1 MPVAGEHD
9 TMGSLPIRQQEFKM
23 ENYMI
28 GVSISIIIATIAAGM
43 LIVAFTIALNQNE
56 IFMTKR
62 KAPRKAAKPFVPE
75 YTVNQFLNM
84 TGKKMDSVAYFKDPH
99 FAETED
105 FFKKATQEKFLSKE
119 HIVCL
124 MATDRLRKLGVKEEL
139 VERLYLVLKYL
150 HNPVHPPCNSLR
162 DATDGYASILLS
174 KKWNTTIYVYSD
186 NLLYIKI
193 KNKENPNYSIIK
205 VKSTIT
211 RKLTDSLRDKLHVI
225 IESITHCLLL
235 PKSTSRIKINA
246 SDIAQGI
253 NFDNCNNS
261 INDSLKSKEKKPEPK
276 FKCADTAKQ
285 PPKEKE
291 VKKES
296 KEEAKEEV
304 KKESK
309 EEVKEDKK
317 KDEQPKEVKKEE
329 KQQVINLPPRE
340 KFNKKKKGSRLNCK
354 KK

>member
-1 MPVAGEHD
+1 
-9 TMGSLPIRQQEFKM
+9 
-23 ENYMI
+23 MI
-28 GVSISIIIATIAAGM
+28 GTSISIIIVTIATGV

-56 IFMTKR
+56 IFMTK
-62 KAPRKAAKPFVPE
+62 KNTPKKAAKPFVPE

-84 TGKKMDSVAYFKDPH
+84 TGKKIDSIAYFKDPH

-124 MATDRLRKLGVKEEL
+124 MTSDRLRRLGVKEEL
-139 VERLYLVLKYL
+139 VERLYLVLKHL
-150 HNPVHPPCNSLR
+150 HNPIHPPCNSLR

-174 KKWNTTIYVYSD
+174 KKWNTTMYVYSD

-193 KNKENPNYSIIK
+193 KNKENPSYGIIK
-205 VKSTIT
+205 VKSNIT

-246 SDIAQGI
+246 SDIARGI
-253 NFDNCNNS
+253 NFDDCNNS
-261 INDSLKSKEKKPEPK
+261 INDSLKAKEKKPEPK

-291 VKKES
+291 
-296 KEEAKEEV
+296 AKEEV
-304 KKESK
+304 K